1 MVELAIQRDAVANH
15 TRCTELLSE
24 REGND
29 LSRPTVRRILTKA
42 GIASPRSRRSPQHRF
57 RRPRMHQAG
66 LLAQLDGS
74 HHLWLED
81 RGPQSALLLAM
92 DDATGAVD
100 SAVFRTGEDTRG
112 CFMFLSIFLE
122 SLIQRWGIP
131 LALYCGRHA
140 VFKHNARQPETAAEA
155 SRSTRGR
162 RELEIRQVFAR
173 WSPGPKLQRIVSNVG
188 EHRISRLQQRRLAVL
203 EPVRIDEAAVN
214 TAAGKDVV
222 GKATI
227 TWGRTPT
234 PAQLARRKG
243 LSLRSISRE
252 LGISRVTVRKYAR
265 AEQPPAKKLSAAERD
280 QLKALRKSTTVAN
293 WAKGHRRCPFNTTES
308 LDNNTSRPVV
318 RPIERFSQAT
328 FFKPGV
334 MNHVQ
339 CQR

>member
-1 MVELAIQRDAVANH
+1 MVELAIQRDPGASH
-15 TRCTELLSE
+15 TRCTELISE

-29 LSRPTVRRILTKA
+29 LSRPTVRRILTQA
-42 GIASPRSRRSPQHRF
+42 GIGSPRSRRSPQHRF
-57 RRPRMHQAG
+57 RRPRMPQAG

-74 HHLWLED
+74 HHAWLED
-81 RGPQSALLLAM
+81 RGPQSALLL
-92 DDATGAVD
+92 AVD

-112 CFMFLSIFLE
+112 CFRFLSIFLE
-122 SLIQRWGIP
+122 SLIQRLGIP
-131 LALYCGRHA
+131 LALYSGRHA
-140 VFKHNARQPETAAEA
+140 GFKHNARQLETAAEA
-155 SRSTRGR
+155 ARFTRGR

-173 WSPGPKLQRIVSNVG
+173 WSPGPKLRRIVSNVG
-188 EHRISRLQQRRLAVL
+188 DHHISRSQQRRLAAL
-203 EPVRIDEAAVN
+203 DPVRIGEAAVN

-222 GKATI
+222 GKARI

-243 LSLRSISRE
+243 LSLRAISRE

-265 AEQPPAKKLSAAERD
+265 AGQPPAKKLSAAERG

-293 WAKGHRRCPFNTTES
+293 WPEGHRRCPFNTTES
-308 LDNNTSRPVV
+308 LDNNTSGPVV
-318 RPIERFSQAT
+318 RPIEHFSQAT

-339 CQR
+339 LQR